1 MMRSTCCNGTRI
13 LPGSWKCLRLRRC
26 NIVLCFR
33 SRCRERRRNP
43 PPKNLPMNLLFL
55 RLLRWVARVAPAAAL
70 GCLAAAPVHARVV
83 ISELQAVN
91 NSTLA
96 DKEFGDYEDWIELHN
111 EGDQDVNLEGWYL
124 TDQAGDPFRWR
135 FPDIT
140 LRAGR
145 YLVIFASG
153 KNLHT
158 PLSIFEDQTISKT
171 HTNFKLTSSGE
182 YVGLYQPDAFTI
194 EHEYAPG
201 FPSLGSDVSYGLSG
215 EDGSPVYFSEPTPG
229 QANSAG
235 NEEVGPIVK
244 EVVNE
249 TGIPV
254 LGEDEE
260 VVITARVVRT
270 LEDIGSVTLYS
281 RAMFKPEG
289 SRPMLDDGVAPDE
302 TASDGIYTAS
312 IPLTSLFGA
321 IIQEG
326 QMIRWRVEAA
336 DVLGNSSRL
345 PTFHDPLNSEQYYGT
360 VAADSEL
367 ATSNL
372 TVLHYFAE
380 NANSA
385 QNPGR
390 RCLSYLGEFYDNVE
404 FTIHGQSSSGF
415 PKKSFNID
423 FNGDH
428 RFRYREDRGRVR
440 DIDLLTNWGDKSKV
454 RNTLAYEMFGLGGVA
469 GHFAYT
475 VRVQLNGD
483 FFSTADFVEDADERY
498 LERAGLAEGGALY
511 KMYDRLQSTTQ
522 GEKKTRKEEDKSDL
536 QALIDGVNRGSTDE
550 RIDYIYENVDI
561 PGMVNFLTL
570 NSVINNTDY
579 GHKNYYVYRDTEG
592 SGEWVELPWDVDL
605 SLGRLWT
612 SGANYFYD
620 PIQTTHAP
628 VEGHVNG
635 NALGT
640 LFMQNADFN
649 TMIHRRMRTMMDYFY
664 GPPDGA
670 PDSDYFM
677 RRLDELV
684 ELIDPEG
691 VESDADLDYE
701 KWGSWGNRDTMRAA
715 VDRLRNEFF
724 PGRRDYIYSL
734 AKLPGRHPRNIKMNF
749 VDLDFN
755 PASGNQEEEY
765 IALQNTTGDT
775 VDASGW
781 TISGAVDYTF
791 RDGTVLLT
799 GSLFTPDR
807 GKVYVA
813 KNLRAF
819 RARSEGPRG
828 GMKLLV
834 QGGYEGQLSA
844 RGETLWL
851 HDREGNLLAE
861 YSWEGNPSAAQ
872 EFLRITEV
880 HAAPDAPEGS
890 GVFHARHFEFIELR
904 NTGAEA
910 LDLSGVQI
918 TDGIS
923 FVFGEGSVLA
933 AGAYGVVVSNRAAFE
948 SRYGLGIHVL
958 GEFEGWLDNGGE
970 RLQLLD
976 AVGENV
982 LKFTFDRD
990 WFGEGGEGHSLEIVN
1005 DGAAFDTWDEE
1016 ENWTVSE
1023 QAGGT
1028 PGAGSTE
1035 PPAGLSYADWAA
1047 LHFSPEQLDEAAVA
1061 GPGAD
1066 PNADGVSNLTAYAF
1080 GMTPWLL
1087 TPEHLPELSA
1097 GGDGW
1102 WRLSYR
1108 RQAVSR
1114 DLNYMVQWSPDYEH
1128 WAPSGGVEEA
1138 RVSHPDGTQSVE
1150 LRIDDPQVGGSASG
1164 AFRMRV
1170 YLNDPRFIGP
1180 PLLK

>member
-1 MMRSTCCNGTRI
+1 MKYIPPEI
-13 LPGSWKCLRLRRC
+13 LPMKDPFFRL
-26 NIVLCFR
+26 FR
-33 SRCRERRRNP
+33 QWARAGVATA
-43 PPKNLPMNLLFL
+43 LF
-55 RLLRWVARVAPAAAL
+55 
-70 GCLAAAPVHARVV
+70 CLAASSVHARIV

-91 NSTLA
+91 DSTLT

-111 EGDQDVNLEGWYL
+111 EGTEDVNLEGWYL

-140 LRAGR
+140 LGAGR
-145 YLVIFASG
+145 YLVIFTSG

-158 PLSIFEDQTISKT
+158 PLSIFEDQSISKT
-171 HTNFKLTSSGE
+171 HTNFKLTSEGE
-182 YVGLYQPDAFTI
+182 YLGLYRPDAFTI
-194 EHEYAPG
+194 EHEYNPG
-201 FPSLGSDVSYGLSG
+201 FPPLGSDISYGLSG
-215 EDGSPVYFSEPTPG
+215 EDGALVYFAEPTPG
-229 QANSAG
+229 QPNGSG
-235 NEEVGPIVK
+235 NEGIGPIVTAV
-244 EVVNE
+244 ENLTE
-249 TGIPV
+249 IPV
-254 LGEDEE
+254 LGEDAE
-260 VVITARVVRT
+260 VVIAARVIRT
-270 LEDIGSVTLYS
+270 IEEIESVTLFS

-289 SRPMLDDGVAPDE
+289 ARPMLDNGIAPDE
-302 TASDGIYTAS
+302 NAGDGIYTAS
-312 IPLTSLFGA
+312 IPLTSVFGPVV
-321 IIQEG
+321 QEG
-326 QMIRWRVEAA
+326 QMIRWRVEASG
-336 DVLGNSSRL
+336 VSGNRSQL
-345 PTFHDPLNSEQYYGT
+345 PTFHDPLNSEEYYGT

-367 ATSNL
+367 ETSNL
-372 TVLHYFAE
+372 SVLHVFVE
-380 NANSA
+380 NANAA

-390 RCLSYLGEFYDNVE
+390 RSLFYLGEFYDNVE

-423 FNGDH
+423 FNSDH
-428 RFRYREDRGRVR
+428 RFRYRNDQGRVR
-440 DIDLLTNWGDKSKV
+440 DIDLLTTWGDKSKV
-454 RNTLAYEMFGLGGVA
+454 RNTLAYEMFDIGGVA
-469 GHFAYT
+469 GHFAFP

-483 FFSTADFVEDADERY
+483 FFATADFVEDADERY
-498 LERAGLAEGGALY
+498 LERAGLDEGGALY
-511 KMYDRLQSTTQ
+511 KMYDRLQSTAQ
-522 GEKKTRKEEDKSDL
+522 GQKKTRKQEDKSDL

-550 RIDYIYENVDI
+550 RIDYIYDNVDI

-620 PIQTTHAP
+620 PIQTTHAS

-635 NALGT
+635 NALAT
-640 LFMQNADFN
+640 LFMQNGDFN

-664 GPPDGA
+664 GAPDAA

-734 AKLPGRHPRNIKMNF
+734 AKLPGRHPTNIKMNF
-749 VDLDFN
+749 VEVDFN

-819 RARSEGPRG
+819 RARSEGPQG
-828 GMKLLV
+828 GMKLLA
-834 QGGYEGQLSA
+834 QGGYDGQLSA

-851 HDREGNLLAE
+851 RDREGNLLAE

-872 EFLRITEV
+872 EFLRITEL
-880 HAAPDAPEGS
+880 HAAPEEAEGS
-890 GVFHARHFEFIELR
+890 GTFHARDFEFIELR
-904 NTGAEA
+904 NTGTAP
-910 LDLSGVQI
+910 LDLAGVRI
-918 TDGIS
+918 SDGIS

-933 AGAYGVVVSNRAAFE
+933 PGAYGVVVSNRAAFE
-948 SRYGLGIHVL
+948 SRYGVGINVL
-958 GEFEGWLDNGGE
+958 GEYEGWLDNGGE
-970 RLQLLD
+970 RLQLSD
-976 AVGENV
+976 AVGENI
-982 LKFTFDRD
+982 LKFSYDRD
-990 WFGEGGEGHSLEIVN
+990 WFGNSGAGHSLQIVN
-1005 DGAAFDTWDEE
+1005 DGAAFDTWNDEE
-1016 ENWTVSE
+1016 SWVVSE

-1028 PGAGSTE
+1028 PGAGSSQ
-1035 PPAGLSYADWAA
+1035 PPVGISYVDWATA
-1047 LHFSPEQLDEAAVA
+1047 HFTPEQMEEAAVA
-1061 GPGAD
+1061 GPEAD
-1066 PNADGVSNLTAYAF
+1066 PNADGVSNLAAYAF
-1080 GMTPWLL
+1080 GMTPWSL
-1087 TPEHLPELSA
+1087 TPEHLPALAA
-1097 GGDGW
+1097 GDDGA
-1102 WRLSYR
+1102 WRLTYR
-1108 RQAVSR
+1108 RQAASR
-1114 DLNYMVQWSPDYEH
+1114 DLNYMAQWSPDFED
-1128 WAPSGGVEEA
+1128 WRPSGGVEEA
-1138 RVSHPDGTQSVE
+1138 TVSHPDGTQSVE
-1150 LRIDDPQVGGSASG
+1150 LRIDDPQVEGSASG

-1170 YLNDPRFIGP
+1170 YLDDPLFIGP
-1180 PLLK
+1180 PVLK